1 MHEASVATGIL
12 DIVRQ
17 HVPAADALRV
27 RAVRVR
33 IGDMAGVV
41 PDSLGFCFEAIV
53 SGTEYASAFLEI
65 DRVPARGVCGECG
78 LAAAIDSLPPFMCP
92 SCSSPFITVTSG
104 DDLAVVDVELD
115 DVAGGQP

>member
-1 MHEASVATGIL
+1 MHEASVAAGIL

-17 HVPAADALRV
+17 HVLAADALRV

-33 IGDMAGVV
+33 VGDMAGVA

-53 SGTEYASAFLEI
+53 AGTEYASAFLEI
-65 DRVPARGVCGECG
+65 DRVPACGVCGECG
-78 LAAAIDSLPPFMCP
+78 LATAIDSLPPFMCL

-115 DVAGGQP
+115 DAAGGRP